1 MVYLSLAPSLPALD
15 SAANL
20 LGEIPNRY
28 SKFICGP
35 TFVIKMPSDTSG
47 FCLCGAS
54 AYSYTDEPVMRA
66 LCYCTPCRKVSGGT
80 NTVTFAVPE
89 EKFTVTKGQPKSYAV
104 NHEYGMALIMFFCPD
119 CGTTLWMEATA
130 PQFKG
135 LKLIQAGTL
144 TDAKKLN
151 DKVDAEFY
159 VLERAS
165 WLVPIENAAQSK
177 DFEAG

>member
-1 MVYLSLAPSLPALD
+1 
-15 SAANL
+15 
-20 LGEIPNRY
+20 
-28 SKFICGP
+28 
-35 TFVIKMPSDTSG
+35 MPSDTSG
-47 FCLCGAS
+47 SCLCGAS

-104 NHEYGMALIMFFCPD
+104 NHEYGMTLIMFFCPD

-144 TDAKKLN
+144 TNAKKLN

>member
-1 MVYLSLAPSLPALD
+1 
-15 SAANL
+15 
-20 LGEIPNRY
+20 
-28 SKFICGP
+28 
-35 TFVIKMPSDTSG
+35 MPSDTSG

-54 AYSYTDEPVMRA
+54 AYSYTDEPVMRVNSHPTFPTIITSNGYQA